1 MDLLANFFAN
11 LFNGSTNEGQQLQFL
26 WPWIFVLIPLPW
38 LVRRFTPHTQPSGHA
53 ALQIPFL
60 QDLVDMGHSNKRNP
74 RYALLLGALAWFA
87 LLTAAAR
94 PQWVGEPVDLGI
106 SGRDLMLAVDLS
118 GSMKEVDFMIG
129 DKAVTRLDAVK
140 EVAGE
145 FIERRS
151 GDRIGLIVF
160 GDRAY
165 LQTPLTFD
173 RKTVN
178 SLLQEAAIGLAGER
192 TAIGDAIGLA
202 VKRLRDL
209 DAVSRVLILLTDGTN
224 TAGEVSPEQAA
235 ELAAREGLTIY
246 TIGMGATEAY
256 VPTLFGMQRV
266 NPSADLDE
274 QMLRNI
280 ADKTSGRFFRARD
293 TKELENIYQLLDE
306 LEPQLKDNVRFRP
319 VQALYVWPLGVSFG
333 LSVLLLL
340 MASRGRIA

>member
-1 MDLLANFFAN
+1 MDWLTS
-11 LFNGSTNEGQQLQFL
+11 LFDWSDQGQQLKFL
-26 WPWIFVLIPLPW
+26 WPWMFLLLPLPW
-38 LVRRFTPHTQPSGHA
+38 LVRVFSPQTQPSGHA

-60 QDLVDMGHSNKRNP
+60 QDLVDMGQANQRNP
-74 RYALLLGALAWFA
+74 RHALLLGVLAWLA

-118 GSMKEVDFMIG
+118 GSMKEVDFMLG
-129 DKAVTRLDAVK
+129 DEAVTRLDAVK
-140 EVAGE
+140 KVAGE
-145 FIERRS
+145 FIQHRS
-151 GDRIGLIVF
+151 GDRIGLILF

-173 RKTVN
+173 RQTVN
-178 SLLQEAAIGLAGER
+178 TLLQEAAIGLAGER

-209 DAVSRVLILLTDGTN
+209 DAVSRVLILLTDGAN
-224 TAGEVSPEQAA
+224 TAGEVSPAQAA
-235 ELAAREGLTIY
+235 ELAAQEGLTIY

-274 QMLRNI
+274 QMLRDI

-293 TKELENIYQLLDE
+293 TAELQNIYQLLDE

-319 VQALYVWPLGVSFG
+319 VQSLYAWPLGLSLG
-333 LSVLLLL
+333 LSALLLI
-340 MASRGRIA
+340 MASRGRVA